1 MDYKVMEQLLDKYFD
16 GETSLQEESRLREYF
31 RRADVPEA
39 LQPYQPLFRHL
50 HQERTHELGA
60 GFDEKLLRQLQRA
73 QPEAKVRRLPAR
85 AWVLRIAAAL
95 VIGFGLW
102 WAYAPQNTSQATQQ
116 AGIDWSKYEVQ
127 STQEAFRLTSTALL
141 KASSELNHG
150 ANTAAQEMDK
160 LKKVGKYFR

>member
-50 HQERTHELGA
+50 QQERSHELGA
-60 GFDEKLLRQLQRA
+60 GFDEKLLRQMEAA
-73 QPEAKVRRLPAR
+73 QPAAKVRRLSAR
-85 AWVLRIAAAL
+85 AWALRIAAAL
-95 VIGFGLW
+95 VIGLGLW
-102 WAYAPQNTSQATQQ
+102 WVYAPQNTPQATQQ